1 MKIKALAKKIN
12 VTEEELIYAFSSLG
26 YVKPDGTP
34 YSKFVKNGMFTSSG
48 EYNYKKDFAEM
59 FDEELLPSINSAI
72 ASKQIEDLK
81 DMISDLQVRQE
92 EQDEIIEELRE
103 QIEESISN
111 KNKKKKEKKPRNVDM
126 SSRARSLIGKTING
140 WSITGDKLDVVATK
154 PGSDDIRI
162 SGMKKK
168 EDLME
173 MLV

>member
-81 DMISDLQVRQE
+81 DMISDLQARQE

-103 QIEESISN
+103 QIEESINN
-111 KNKKKKEKKPRNVDM
+111 KNKKKKEKKPRNMDM

-140 WSITGDKLDVVATK
+140 WTVTGDKLDVIATK
-154 PGSDDIRI
+154 PDHDDIRV

-168 EDLME
+168 EDL
-173 MLV
+173 LALLS